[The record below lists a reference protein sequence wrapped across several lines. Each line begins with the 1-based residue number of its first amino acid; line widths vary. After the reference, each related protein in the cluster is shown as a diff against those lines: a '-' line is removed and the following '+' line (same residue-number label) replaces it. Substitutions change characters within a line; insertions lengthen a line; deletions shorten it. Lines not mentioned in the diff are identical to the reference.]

1 MLNRLFNTLFGKLF
15 AGFCLVILLTAA
27 GVWMAAYS
35 AQSQQNEDIGRI
47 EWRFIAHKSVDS
59 AVGIYEVAGRDG
71 LISWLRNERLNTN
84 PIVFVLDSSGR
95 EISGR
100 KLPDKAYESLE
111 AIRKLTDDP
120 NGPPEKRLPVRT
132 VEIDNEPCEFFAV
145 RTVAF
150 PVRLIPPELHHF
162 PIALTLSLA
171 AFFTL
176 LVSWLLARLY
186 TRSLHT
192 LDGAIRRFPYFA
204 TTVKCGFFWHYIDS
218 AMRRFADGAFDTRTS
233 EELARGDAEVANLA
247 RVFDGMAD
255 KIESLI
261 TRQRRLFHD
270 VSHEVRSPLARIEV
284 ALELARR
291 DPARTQDSLGR
302 IEKEVGNINA
312 LVESLLTYARLEN
325 GANMTKSPVGLADI
339 LAGVADDLGF
349 EAQQKNVTVKTVL
362 EGDPVVDADGNL
374 IARAVDN
381 IARNSLRHAPEDSTI
396 LLSLSSDAE
405 SFIIRCRDEGP
416 GMPEEELAGMF
427 SPFVRGANVRTGT
440 GFGLGLAIARRSV
453 TAHGGAIT
461 ARNVSPPGL
470 ETEIRLP
477 KSIEIGCD
485 EP

>member
-100 KLPDKAYESLE
+100 KLPDKAYESLK

-162 PIALTLSLA
+162 PIALTLSL
-171 AFFTL
+171 
-176 LVSWLLARLY
+176 
-186 TRSLHT
+186 
-192 LDGAIRRFPYFA
+192 DG
-204 TTVKCGFFWHYIDS
+204 

-261 TRQRRLFHD
+261 TRQQRLFHD

-339 LAGVADDLGF
+339 LEGVADDLGF

-461 ARNVSPPGL
+461 ARNVSPHGL

>member
-27 GVWMAAYS
+27 GVWMTAYS

-186 TRSLHT
+186 TRSLRGT
-192 LDGAIRRFPYFA
+192 RPWGRRGRQPR
-204 TTVKCGFFWHYIDS
+204 TRL
-218 AMRRFADGAFDTRTS
+218 RRHGGQDRVPHHKAAKALSRR
-233 EELARGDAEVANLA
+233 EPRGP
-247 RVFDGMAD
+247 
-255 KIESLI
+255 
-261 TRQRRLFHD
+261 Q
-270 VSHEVRSPLARIEV
+270 
-284 ALELARR
+284 
-291 DPARTQDSLGR
+291 PAR
-302 IEKEVGNINA
+302 
-312 LVESLLTYARLEN
+312 
-325 GANMTKSPVGLADI
+325 
-339 LAGVADDLGF
+339 
-349 EAQQKNVTVKTVL
+349 
-362 EGDPVVDADGNL
+362 
-374 IARAVDN
+374 
-381 IARNSLRHAPEDSTI
+381 
-396 LLSLSSDAE
+396 
-405 SFIIRCRDEGP
+405 
-416 GMPEEELAGMF
+416 
-427 SPFVRGANVRTGT
+427 
-440 GFGLGLAIARRSV
+440 
-453 TAHGGAIT
+453 AHRGGA
-461 ARNVSPPGL
+461 
-470 ETEIRLP
+470 
-477 KSIEIGCD
+477 
-485 EP
+485 

>member
-171 AFFTL
+171 
-176 LVSWLLARLY
+176 
-186 TRSLHT
+186 
-192 LDGAIRRFPYFA
+192 
-204 TTVKCGFFWHYIDS
+204 
-218 AMRRFADGAFDTRTS
+218 DGAFDTRTS

-339 LAGVADDLGF
+339 LEGVADDLGF

-461 ARNVSPPGL
+461 ARNVSPHGL

>member
-192 LDGAIRRFPYFA
+192 LDGA
-204 TTVKCGFFWHYIDS
+204 
-218 AMRRFADGAFDTRTS
+218 MRRFADGAFDTRTS
-233 EELARGDAEVANLA
+233 EELARGDA
-247 RVFDGMAD
+247 
-255 KIESLI
+255 
-261 TRQRRLFHD
+261 
-270 VSHEVRSPLARIEV
+270 
-284 ALELARR
+284 
-291 DPARTQDSLGR
+291 
-302 IEKEVGNINA
+302 EVGNINA

-339 LAGVADDLGF
+339 LEGVADDLGF

-461 ARNVSPPGL
+461 ARNVSPHGL

>member
-100 KLPDKAYESLE
+100 KLPDKAYESLK

-192 LDGAIRRFPYFA
+192 LDGA
-204 TTVKCGFFWHYIDS
+204 
-218 AMRRFADGAFDTRTS
+218 MRRFADGAFDTRTS

-255 KIESLI
+255 KIESHKAAKALS
-261 TRQRRLFHD
+261 RR
-270 VSHEVRSPLARIEV
+270 EPRGPQ
-284 ALELARR
+284 
-291 DPARTQDSLGR
+291 PAR
-302 IEKEVGNINA
+302 
-312 LVESLLTYARLEN
+312 
-325 GANMTKSPVGLADI
+325 
-339 LAGVADDLGF
+339 
-349 EAQQKNVTVKTVL
+349 
-362 EGDPVVDADGNL
+362 
-374 IARAVDN
+374 
-381 IARNSLRHAPEDSTI
+381 
-396 LLSLSSDAE
+396 
-405 SFIIRCRDEGP
+405 
-416 GMPEEELAGMF
+416 
-427 SPFVRGANVRTGT
+427 
-440 GFGLGLAIARRSV
+440 
-453 TAHGGAIT
+453 AHRGGA
-461 ARNVSPPGL
+461 
-470 ETEIRLP
+470 
-477 KSIEIGCD
+477 
-485 EP
+485 

>member
-111 AIRKLTDDP
+111 AIRKLTDAP

-192 LDGAIRRFPYFA
+192 LDGA
-204 TTVKCGFFWHYIDS
+204 
-218 AMRRFADGAFDTRTS
+218 MRRFADGAFDTRTS

-270 VSHEVRSPLARIEV
+270 VSHEVRSPLARIE
-284 ALELARR
+284 
-291 DPARTQDSLGR
+291 
-302 IEKEVGNINA
+302 KEVGNINA

-339 LAGVADDLGF
+339 LEGVADDLGF

-461 ARNVSPPGL
+461 ARNVSPHGL

>member
-100 KLPDKAYESLE
+100 KLPDKAYESLK

-192 LDGAIRRFPYFA
+192 LDG
-204 TTVKCGFFWHYIDS
+204 

-339 LAGVADDLGF
+339 LEGVADDLGF

-381 IARNSLRHAPEDSTI
+381 IARNSLRHASEDSTI

-461 ARNVSPPGL
+461 ARNVSPHGL

>member
-1 MLNRLFNTLFGKLF
+1 MFNRWFNTLFGKLF
-15 AGFCLVILLTAA
+15 AGFCVVILLTAA
-27 GVWMAAYS
+27 GVWMVAYS

-59 AVGIYEVAGRDG
+59 AVGIYEVAGKEG

-84 PIVFVLDSSGR
+84 PIVFVLNSNGS

-100 KLPDKAYESLE
+100 KIPEKAFESLE
-111 AIRKLTDDP
+111 AIRRLSDRQD
-120 NGPPEKRLPVRT
+120 GPPDKRLPVRT

-150 PVRLIPPELHHF
+150 PVRLIPPELHRF

-176 LVSWLLARLY
+176 LASWLLARLY

-192 LDGAIRRFPYFA
+192 LD
-204 TTVKCGFFWHYIDS
+204 S
-218 AMRRFADGAFDTRTS
+218 AMRRFADGALDTRTS
-233 EELARGDAEVANLA
+233 AELSNGEAEVANLA

-270 VSHEVRSPLARIEV
+270 VSHEIRSPLARIEV

-291 DPARTQDSLGR
+291 EPERTQNSLER

-325 GANMTKSPVGLADI
+325 SANMTKSPVGLADI
-339 LAGVADDLGF
+339 LDGVADDLGF

-362 EGDPVVDADGNL
+362 EGDPVINADGNL
-374 IARAVDN
+374 LARALDN
-381 IARNSLRHAPEDSTI
+381 IARNSLRHAPAQSQIT
-396 LLSLSSDAE
+396 LSLSSDAE
-405 SFIIRCRDEGP
+405 SFIIRCRDTGP
-416 GMPEEELAGMF
+416 GMPEEELANMF
-427 SPFVRGANVRTGT
+427 APFVRGANVRTGT
-440 GFGLGLAIARRSV
+440 GFGLGLAIAKRSV
-453 TAHGGAIT
+453 TAHGGSIL
-461 ARNVSPPGL
+461 ARNIKPHGL

-477 KSIEIGCD
+477 KNMQIGCD
-485 EP
+485 AL

>member
-1 MLNRLFNTLFGKLF
+1 MFNRWFNTLFGKLF
-15 AGFCLVILLTAA
+15 AGFCVVILLTAA

-59 AVGIYEVAGRDG
+59 AVGIYEVAGKEG
-71 LISWLRNERLNTN
+71 LITWLLNERLNTN
-84 PIVFVLDSSGR
+84 PIVFVLDSNGN

-100 KLPDKAYESLE
+100 KIPEKAYASLE
-111 AIRKLTDDP
+111 AIRRLSDRSD
-120 NGPPEKRLPVRT
+120 GPPEKRLPVRT
-132 VEIDNEPCEFFAV
+132 IEIDNEPCEFFAV

-176 LVSWLLARLY
+176 LASWLLARLY

-192 LDGAIRRFPYFA
+192 LDSAI
-204 TTVKCGFFWHYIDS
+204 
-218 AMRRFADGAFDTRTS
+218 RRFADGAFDTRTS
-233 EELARGDAEVANLA
+233 AELSNGDAEVANLA

-270 VSHEVRSPLARIEV
+270 VSHEIRSPLARIEV

-291 DPARTQDSLGR
+291 APERTQNSLGR

-325 GANMTKSPVGLADI
+325 GANMTKSPIGLADI
-339 LAGVADDLGF
+339 IEGVADDLGF
-349 EAQQKNVTVKTVL
+349 EAQQKNVAVKTIL
-362 EGDPVVDADGNL
+362 EGDPVINADGNL
-374 IARAVDN
+374 LARALDN
-381 IARNSLRHAPEDSTI
+381 IARNSLRHAPAQSQI
-396 LLSLSSDAE
+396 VLSLSSDAE
-405 SFIIRCRDEGP
+405 SFIIRCRDTGP
-416 GMPEEELAGMF
+416 ACP
-427 SPFVRGANVRTGT
+427 
-440 GFGLGLAIARRSV
+440 RRSSS
-453 TAHGGAIT
+453 TCSRPSCAAPT
-461 ARNVSPPGL
+461 SQQERASAWDSP
-470 ETEIRLP
+470 LP
-477 KSIEIGCD
+477 SAA
-485 EP
+485 

>member
-15 AGFCLVILLTAA
+15 AGFCFVILLTAA

-145 RTVAF
+145 RTVA
-150 PVRLIPPELHHF
+150 
-162 PIALTLSLA
+162 
-171 AFFTL
+171 
-176 LVSWLLARLY
+176 Y

-192 LDGAIRRFPYFA
+192 LDG
-204 TTVKCGFFWHYIDS
+204 

-312 LVESLLTYARLEN
+312 LVESLLTYALLEN

-339 LAGVADDLGF
+339 LEGVADDLGF

-461 ARNVSPPGL
+461 ARNVSPHGL

>member
-1 MLNRLFNTLFGKLF
+1 MFNRWFNTLFGKLF
-15 AGFCLVILLTAA
+15 AGFCVVILLTAA
-27 GVWMAAYS
+27 GVWMVAYS

-59 AVGIYEVAGRDG
+59 AVGIYEVAGKEG

-84 PIVFVLDSSGR
+84 PIVFVLNSNGS

-100 KLPDKAYESLE
+100 KIPEKAFESLE
-111 AIRKLTDDP
+111 AIRRLSDRQDA
-120 NGPPEKRLPVRT
+120 PPDKRLPVRT

-176 LVSWLLARLY
+176 LASWLLARLY

-192 LDGAIRRFPYFA
+192 LD
-204 TTVKCGFFWHYIDS
+204 S
-218 AMRRFADGAFDTRTS
+218 AMRRFADGALDTRTS
-233 EELARGDAEVANLA
+233 AELSNGEAEVANLA

-270 VSHEVRSPLARIEV
+270 VSHEIRSPLARIEV

-291 DPARTQDSLGR
+291 EPERTPNSLER

-325 GANMTKSPVGLADI
+325 STNMTKSPVGLADI
-339 LAGVADDLGF
+339 LDGVADDLGF

-362 EGDPVVDADGNL
+362 EGDPVINADGNL
-374 IARAVDN
+374 LARALDN
-381 IARNSLRHAPEDSTI
+381 IARNSLRHAPAQSQIT
-396 LLSLSSDAE
+396 LSLSSDAE
-405 SFIIRCRDEGP
+405 SFIIRCRDTGP
-416 GMPEEELAGMF
+416 GMPEEELTNMF
-427 SPFVRGANVRTGT
+427 APFVRGANVRTGT
-440 GFGLGLAIARRSV
+440 GFGLGLAIAKRSV
-453 TAHGGAIT
+453 TAHGGSIL
-461 ARNVSPPGL
+461 ARNIKPHGL

-477 KSIEIGCD
+477 KNMQIGCD
-485 EP
+485 AL

>member
-100 KLPDKAYESLE
+100 KLPDKAYESLK

-192 LDGAIRRFPYFA
+192 LDG
-204 TTVKCGFFWHYIDS
+204 

-339 LAGVADDLGF
+339 LEGVADDLGF

-362 EGDPVVDADGNL
+362 EGGSRRRCGRQPDRKGRRQHCAQLASPRTRRLHDPPVALLGRGEL
-374 IARAVDN
+374 HHQMQGRG
-381 IARNSLRHAPEDSTI
+381 SRHA
-396 LLSLSSDAE
+396 
-405 SFIIRCRDEGP
+405 R
-416 GMPEEELAGMF
+416 
-427 SPFVRGANVRTGT
+427 RGARRHV
-440 GFGLGLAIARRSV
+440 LALRARRQRP
-453 TAHGGAIT
+453 HGHGVRPWARHRQTKRDGARRRHHG
-461 ARNVSPPGL
+461 AQCQPPRSRDRNPSAKVH
-470 ETEIRLP
+470 
-477 KSIEIGCD
+477 
-485 EP
+485 

>member
-192 LDGAIRRFPYFA
+192 LHG
-204 TTVKCGFFWHYIDS
+204 
-218 AMRRFADGAFDTRTS
+218 AMRRLPHGALPPPPRAAARACACTPARDLGAFLVVPDGVLGDLQENLRRTQVDVRLSRLGLDERLRIGNGDFARERLIASGGLVGEIRTREVPRPLHVGGGRETV
-233 EELARGDAEVANLA
+233 ARTAV
-247 RVFDGMAD
+247 GMA
-255 KIESLI
+255 
-261 TRQRRLFHD
+261 
-270 VSHEVRSPLARIEV
+270 VRSVATDRGLGKERMLRLRQARSG
-284 ALELARR
+284 
-291 DPARTQDSLGR
+291 RTQ
-302 IEKEVGNINA
+302 
-312 LVESLLTYARLEN
+312 
-325 GANMTKSPVGLADI
+325 
-339 LAGVADDLGF
+339 
-349 EAQQKNVTVKTVL
+349 
-362 EGDPVVDADGNL
+362 
-374 IARAVDN
+374 
-381 IARNSLRHAPEDSTI
+381 
-396 LLSLSSDAE
+396 
-405 SFIIRCRDEGP
+405 
-416 GMPEEELAGMF
+416 
-427 SPFVRGANVRTGT
+427 
-440 GFGLGLAIARRSV
+440 
-453 TAHGGAIT
+453 
-461 ARNVSPPGL
+461 
-470 ETEIRLP
+470 
-477 KSIEIGCD
+477 
-485 EP
+485 

>member
-100 KLPDKAYESLE
+100 KLPDKAYESLK

-176 LVSWLLARLY
+176 LVSWLLQ
-186 TRSLHT
+186 
-192 LDGAIRRFPYFA
+192 
-204 TTVKCGFFWHYIDS
+204 
-218 AMRRFADGAFDTRTS
+218 
-233 EELARGDAEVANLA
+233 GDC
-247 RVFDGMAD
+247 M
-255 KIESLI
+255 I
-261 TRQRRLFHD
+261 
-270 VSHEVRSPLARIEV
+270 
-284 ALELARR
+284 
-291 DPARTQDSLGR
+291 
-302 IEKEVGNINA
+302 
-312 LVESLLTYARLEN
+312 
-325 GANMTKSPVGLADI
+325 
-339 LAGVADDLGF
+339 
-349 EAQQKNVTVKTVL
+349 
-362 EGDPVVDADGNL
+362 
-374 IARAVDN
+374 
-381 IARNSLRHAPEDSTI
+381 
-396 LLSLSSDAE
+396 
-405 SFIIRCRDEGP
+405 
-416 GMPEEELAGMF
+416 
-427 SPFVRGANVRTGT
+427 
-440 GFGLGLAIARRSV
+440 
-453 TAHGGAIT
+453 
-461 ARNVSPPGL
+461 
-470 ETEIRLP
+470 
-477 KSIEIGCD
+477 
-485 EP
+485 

>member
-100 KLPDKAYESLE
+100 KLPDKAYESLK

-192 LDGAIRRFPYFA
+192 LDGA
-204 TTVKCGFFWHYIDS
+204 
-218 AMRRFADGAFDTRTS
+218 MRRFADGAFDTRTS
-233 EELARGDAEVANLA
+233 EELARGGRRGRQPRTRLRRHGGQDRVPHHKAAKALSRREPRGPQPA
-247 RVFDGMAD
+247 RAHRGGAW
-255 KIESLI
+255 SLRGA
-261 TRQRRLFHD
+261 TPH
-270 VSHEVRSPLARIEV
+270 
-284 ALELARR
+284 ARR
-291 DPARTQDSLGR
+291 TR
-302 IEKEVGNINA
+302 
-312 LVESLLTYARLEN
+312 
-325 GANMTKSPVGLADI
+325 
-339 LAGVADDLGF
+339 
-349 EAQQKNVTVKTVL
+349 
-362 EGDPVVDADGNL
+362 
-374 IARAVDN
+374 
-381 IARNSLRHAPEDSTI
+381 
-396 LLSLSSDAE
+396 SDA
-405 SFIIRCRDEGP
+405 SRRRS
-416 GMPEEELAGMF
+416 ATSTHWWSRF
-427 SPFVRGANVRTGT
+427 SPMPV
-440 GFGLGLAIARRSV
+440 LK
-453 TAHGGAIT
+453 TAPT
-461 ARNVSPPGL
+461 
-470 ETEIRLP
+470 
-477 KSIEIGCD
+477 
-485 EP
+485 

>member
-100 KLPDKAYESLE
+100 KLPDKAYESLK

-176 LVSWLLARLY
+176 LVSWLPASTRAAS
-186 TRSLHT
+186 TRST
-192 LDGAIRRFPYFA
+192 APCAASPTAPSTPAPPRNSPAGTP
-204 TTVKCGFFWHYIDS
+204 
-218 AMRRFADGAFDTRTS
+218 
-233 EELARGDAEVANLA
+233 
-247 RVFDGMAD
+247 
-255 KIESLI
+255 
-261 TRQRRLFHD
+261 
-270 VSHEVRSPLARIEV
+270 RSPTSHASST
-284 ALELARR
+284 AW
-291 DPARTQDSLGR
+291 RTRS
-302 IEKEVGNINA
+302 
-312 LVESLLTYARLEN
+312 
-325 GANMTKSPVGLADI
+325 SPSSQGS
-339 LAGVADDLGF
+339 
-349 EAQQKNVTVKTVL
+349 
-362 EGDPVVDADGNL
+362 EG
-374 IARAVDN
+374 
-381 IARNSLRHAPEDSTI
+381 
-396 LLSLSSDAE
+396 
-405 SFIIRCRDEGP
+405 SF
-416 GMPEEELAGMF
+416 
-427 SPFVRGANVRTGT
+427 TT
-440 GFGLGLAIARRSV
+440 
-453 TAHGGAIT
+453 
-461 ARNVSPPGL
+461 
-470 ETEIRLP
+470 
-477 KSIEIGCD
+477 
-485 EP
+485 

>member
-1 MLNRLFNTLFGKLF
+1 
-15 AGFCLVILLTAA
+15 
-27 GVWMAAYS
+27 
-35 AQSQQNEDIGRI
+35 
-47 EWRFIAHKSVDS
+47 
-59 AVGIYEVAGRDG
+59 
-71 LISWLRNERLNTN
+71 
-84 PIVFVLDSSGR
+84 
-95 EISGR
+95 
-100 KLPDKAYESLE
+100 
-111 AIRKLTDDP
+111 
-120 NGPPEKRLPVRT
+120 
-132 VEIDNEPCEFFAV
+132 
-145 RTVAF
+145 
-150 PVRLIPPELHHF
+150 
-162 PIALTLSLA
+162 
-171 AFFTL
+171 
-176 LVSWLLARLY
+176 
-186 TRSLHT
+186 
-192 LDGAIRRFPYFA
+192 
-204 TTVKCGFFWHYIDS
+204 
-218 AMRRFADGAFDTRTS
+218 MRRFADGAFDTRTS

-255 KIESLI
+255 KIESLL

-339 LAGVADDLGF
+339 LEGVADDLGF

-461 ARNVSPPGL
+461 ARNVSPHGL

>member
-192 LDGAIRRFPYFA
+192 LDGA
-204 TTVKCGFFWHYIDS
+204 
-218 AMRRFADGAFDTRTS
+218 MRRFADGAFDTRTS

-270 VSHEVRSPLARIEV
+270 VSHEVRSPLARIE
-284 ALELARR
+284 
-291 DPARTQDSLGR
+291 
-302 IEKEVGNINA
+302 KEVGNINA

-339 LAGVADDLGF
+339 LEGVADDLGF

-461 ARNVSPPGL
+461 ARNVSPHGL

>member
-1 MLNRLFNTLFGKLF
+1 MFNRWFNTLFGKLF
-15 AGFCLVILLTAA
+15 AGFCVVILLTAA

-35 AQSQQNEDIGRI
+35 AQNQQNEDIGRI

-59 AVGIYEVAGRDG
+59 AVGIYEVAGKEG
-71 LISWLRNERLNTN
+71 LITWLLNERLNTN
-84 PIVFVLDSSGR
+84 PIVFVLDSNGN

-100 KLPDKAYESLE
+100 KIPEKAYASLE
-111 AIRKLTDDP
+111 AIRRLSDRSD
-120 NGPPEKRLPVRT
+120 GPPEKRLPVRT
-132 VEIDNEPCEFFAV
+132 IEIDNEPCEFFAV

-176 LVSWLLARLY
+176 LASWLLARLY

-192 LDGAIRRFPYFA
+192 LDSAI
-204 TTVKCGFFWHYIDS
+204 
-218 AMRRFADGAFDTRTS
+218 RRFADGAFDTRTS
-233 EELARGDAEVANLA
+233 AELSNGDAEVANLA

-270 VSHEVRSPLARIEV
+270 VSHEIRSPLARIEV

-291 DPARTQDSLGR
+291 APERTQNSLGR

-325 GANMTKSPVGLADI
+325 GANMTKSPIGLADI
-339 LAGVADDLGF
+339 IEGVADDLGF
-349 EAQQKNVTVKTVL
+349 EAQQKNVAVKTIL
-362 EGDPVVDADGNL
+362 EGDPVINADGNL
-374 IARAVDN
+374 LARALDN
-381 IARNSLRHAPEDSTI
+381 IARNSLRHAPAQSQI
-396 LLSLSSDAE
+396 VLSLSSDAE
-405 SFIIRCRDEGP
+405 SFIIRCRDTGP
-416 GMPEEELAGMF
+416 GMPEEELVNMF
-427 SPFVRGANVRTGT
+427 SPFVRGANVPTGT
-440 GFGLGLAIARRSV
+440 GFGLGLAIAKRSV
-453 TAHGGAIT
+453 TAHGGSIL
-461 ARNVSPPGL
+461 ARNIKPHGL

-477 KSIEIGCD
+477 KAMQIRCD
-485 EP
+485 ES